1 MDPLTELGTRYQTDK
16 VEHGFCG
23 FYHRHLAAE
32 CPAVAKV
39 LEIGVAG
46 GGSLLMWRD
55 YFPHA
60 EIHGFD
66 RQRPGFSSPH
76 RVHLHVGD
84 QADRRALNGL
94 IQVIGSD
101 LDLIVDDGG
110 HTMEQQQVSLAFLF
124 AHLRPGGL
132 YVVEDLHTSFCEH
145 IAIALGGRVV
155 SSYST
160 GVAGCRST
168 TYQLVDALAR
178 RQPFHSDYMS
188 APEME
193 YLTAQVESAE
203 IFDRDGDRAH
213 ITSIIRKR
221 GGPT

>member
-32 CPAVAKV
+32 RPAVAKV

-55 YFPHA
+55 YFAHA

-66 RQRPGFSSPH
+66 RQRAGFSPPH

-84 QADRRALNGL
+84 QADRRALNRL

-101 LDLIVDDGG
+101 FDLIVDDGG

-124 AHLRPGGL
+124 AQLRPGGL
-132 YVVEDLHTSFCEH
+132 YIVEDLHTSFCEH
-145 IAIALGGRVV
+145 IAIGLNGRIV
-155 SSYST
+155 SSYPT

-178 RQPFHSDYMS
+178 RQPFQSDYMS
-188 APEME
+188 APEMA

-203 IFDRDGDRAH
+203 ILDRDGDRAH
-213 ITSIIRKR
+213 ITSMIRKR
-221 GGPT
+221 RGPT